1 MLLDASGLRCLQCF
15 SNLSWKDCNKHAA
28 KNVSECK
35 PPKVCFM
42 SHRIF
47 KRNGQQEHQFIK
59 ACYNPDWCPEE
70 KCRETFKKQLDGS
83 WCETKCCKDEDFCN
97 SGMTRSWEEA
107 YGGEAASFTIP
118 STFCLITGLLAL
130 FMRELGFSN
139 LT

>member
-1 MLLDASGLRCLQCF
+1 
-15 SNLSWKDCNKHAA
+15 
-28 KNVSECK
+28 
-35 PPKVCFM
+35 M